1 VRSLVLAATFYTAA
15 CALAESRGI
24 PPRPSRTNY
33 PIACFTEHVAV
44 AAALMTPERV
54 RASFG
59 VEAERR
65 YLVVEVGV
73 FPKTG
78 KIDIRHTDFALR
90 LVSPQTMAKPVAFRA
105 LAENGGAKIA
115 DKLLPETGAVRPV
128 GGYLVFPLPELPV
141 FTAYE
146 LDYTGHG
153 AWLTLPLTPK
163 RR

>member
-1 VRSLVLAATFYTAA
+1 VRSLALAATFFFAA
-15 CALAESRGI
+15 CAFAESRGI
-24 PPRPSRTNY
+24 PPRSSRTRY

-44 AAALMTPERV
+44 GAALLAPESV

-59 VEAERR
+59 AEAEKR

-73 FPKTG
+73 FPKIG
-78 KIDIRHTDFALR
+78 RIDVRHSDFALR
-90 LVSPQTMAKPVAFRA
+90 LVSPQTMTKPVALRT

-115 DKLLPETGAVRPV
+115 EKLLPETGAVRPV
-128 GGYLVFPLPELPV
+128 GGYLVFAVPDPPV
-141 FTAYE
+141 YTAYE